1 MLLKIHILEY
11 SDADGSVDQME
22 RHVGGHSTS
31 LYSSPSAKEDKKKK
45 KIKDRWSG
53 SICNGKEQI

>member
-45 KIKDRWSG
+45 KDKR
-53 SICNGKEQI
+53 